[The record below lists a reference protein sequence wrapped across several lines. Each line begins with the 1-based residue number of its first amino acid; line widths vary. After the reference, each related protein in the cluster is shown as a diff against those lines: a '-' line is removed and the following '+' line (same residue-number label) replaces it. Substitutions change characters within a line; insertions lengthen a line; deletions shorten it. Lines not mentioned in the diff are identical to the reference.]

1 MGLVVAPFPPSWTTP
16 TDCPLAPHSSGKLGS
31 RELVWRFDGGDITS
45 DGGGLLLKK
54 VEERTCILRRF
65 AACFA
70 DYRSADR
77 VEHPLVDL
85 VAQRVYGLALGYE
98 DLNDHD
104 ELRRDPMLAV
114 ILGKDDPQG
123 QRRRRVRDRGKAL
136 AGKSTLNRLELTP
149 ADFDPDHPWPTSPV
163 PGGGENQGE
172 ETPAQVPPRQYKK
185 IVMDPESID
194 RLLVDVFLEAHA
206 EAPQRIILDLDAT
219 DDPLHGNQEG
229 RFFHG
234 YYKGYC
240 YLPLYIFCGEHLLC
254 ARLQMA
260 NIDASADSVPEVA
273 RIVAHIRAYWPA
285 VQIVLRADSGFC
297 REALMAWC
305 ESQGVHYV
313 FGVAQNTRLNQEIET
328 ELAEAAQI
336 HEQTRQAARVFKEF
350 LYKTKD
356 SWSRERRVVAKA
368 EHLDKGA
375 NPRFVVTS
383 LSAEEW
389 PAQTLYEDLYCGRGE
404 MENRIKEQQLYLFAD
419 RTSTHKMWSNQL
431 RLYWSSMA
439 YVVLQAL
446 RRLGLEGT
454 EMAKAQCQTIRLKL
468 LKIGAQ
474 VRVTVRKVWISLAS
488 GYPYAALFARVMDNL
503 AGAIPLRC

>member
-1 MGLVVAPFPPSWTTP
+1 
-16 TDCPLAPHSSGKLGS
+16 
-31 RELVWRFDGGDITS
+31 
-45 DGGGLLLKK
+45 LKK

-65 AACFA
+65 AACFT
-70 DYRSADR
+70 DYRTADR

-114 ILGKDDPQG
+114 ILGKDGPQG
-123 QRRRRVRDRGKAL
+123 PRRRRVRDRGKAW
-136 AGKSTLNRLELTP
+136 AGKSTLNRLELTL

-185 IVMDPESID
+185 MVMDPASLE

-240 YLPLYIFCGEHLLC
+240 YLPLYIFCGEHLSR

-260 NIDASADSVPEVA
+260 NLDASADSVPEVA

-285 VQIVLRADSGFC
+285 VQMVLRADSGFC
-297 REALMAWC
+297 GEALMAWG

-313 FGVAQNTRLNQEIET
+313 FGVAQNTRWNREIET

-336 HEQTRQAARVFKEF
+336 YEPTRQAARVFKEF

-356 SWSRERRVVAKA
+356 RWSRERGGQGGALGPRRPSAFCGDLAVGRGMAGADLVRGSLLRPGRDGEPDQRAAVVSVRRSH
-368 EHLDKGA
+368 EHPQD
-375 NPRFVVTS
+375 VVQ
-383 LSAEEW
+383 
-389 PAQTLYEDLYCGRGE
+389 PAQTVLVFQGAGGAAGVAALGAGGHGDGQGTMPNHPAEAAQDRRAGARDGAQGLDLAGQRLSLRSAVCAADGQSGRGDSAAVLTAA
-404 MENRIKEQQLYLFAD
+404 NTPK
-419 RTSTHKMWSNQL
+419 RTRHT
-431 RLYWSSMA
+431 RDP
-439 YVVLQAL
+439 
-446 RRLGLEGT
+446 
-454 EMAKAQCQTIRLKL
+454 
-468 LKIGAQ
+468 
-474 VRVTVRKVWISLAS
+474 AS
-488 GYPYAALFARVMDNL
+488 G
-503 AGAIPLRC
+503 GAEMCP